1 MATLSDDDD
10 IEKRKRVEGKGKRK
24 MRENI
29 KFLKCQRS
37 PYQDWPCVLKNPI
50 RNVMSII
57 CPKFCEEVL

>member
-10 IEKRKRVEGKGKRK
+10 IERRRRVEGKGKRK

-37 PYQDWPCVLKNPI
+37 P
-50 RNVMSII
+50 
-57 CPKFCEEVL
+57 